1 MWQTKLISLYC
12 AVCDNSSIIKREM
25 QRQSNNFRPQFT
37 DEECITV
44 YLWGISQ
51 RRFEQKAIYNYTKN
65 HLSEWFPKL
74 PRYQAFSRRCNA
86 LAPAFR
92 ALAERWMEQ
101 AAPSGEAQT
110 IYMVDSC
117 PIMLAH
123 RSRSGYAKV
132 AGDLCAKS
140 YNSTRKEWYYG
151 VKLHA
156 FTQKRTARLPVPA
169 AMSVSCADVHD
180 LTAAKQMTS
189 ECAFLRPGWLYCDK
203 AFIDAD
209 WKETLEKEYG
219 VQIRT
224 PRKKQCGDTLFTGDT
239 MSTFVSSVRQPI
251 ESFFNWLSDLTNIQ
265 AASKVRSSQGLLLH
279 IFGRIAF
286 AMFTI
291 AFWKI

>member
-1 MWQTKLISLYC
+1 M
-12 AVCDNSSIIKREM
+12 
-25 QRQSNNFRPQFT
+25 
-37 DEECITV
+37 
-44 YLWGISQ
+44 
-51 RRFEQKAIYNYTKN
+51 
-65 HLSEWFPKL
+65 
-74 PRYQAFSRRCNA
+74 
-86 LAPAFR
+86 
-92 ALAERWMEQ
+92 
-101 AAPSGEAQT
+101 
-110 IYMVDSC
+110 
-117 PIMLAH
+117 
-123 RSRSGYAKV
+123 
-132 AGDLCAKS
+132 
-140 YNSTRKEWYYG
+140 
-151 VKLHA
+151 KLHA

-279 IFGRIAF
+279 IFGRVAF
-286 AMFTI
+286 AMFSI
-291 AFWKI
+291 AFGKVNP

>member
-1 MWQTKLISLYC
+1 
-12 AVCDNSSIIKREM
+12 M

-74 PRYQAFSRRCNA
+74 PRYQAFSRRCAA

-156 FTQKRTARLPVPA
+156 FTQKRTAKLPVPA
-169 AMSVSCADVHD
+169 ALSVSCADVHD

-189 ECAFLRPGWLYCDK
+189 ECEFLHPGWLYCDK
-203 AFIDAD
+203 AYIDAD
-209 WKETLEKEYG
+209 WKDTLEKEYG

-239 MSTFVSSVRQPI
+239 MSTFVSSVLKTVYKSVLELPFQAKISGVLNPYTKDC
-251 ESFFNWLSDLTNIQ
+251 FNTC
-265 AASKVRSSQGLLLH
+265 
-279 IFGRIAF
+279 
-286 AMFTI
+286 
-291 AFWKI
+291 

>member
-1 MWQTKLISLYC
+1 
-12 AVCDNSSIIKREM
+12 M
-25 QRQSNNFRPQFT
+25 QRQSNNIRPQFT

-51 RRFEQKAIYNYTKN
+51 RRFEQKAIYKYTKN

-74 PRYQAFSRRCNA
+74 PKYQAFSRRCAA

-92 ALAERWMEQ
+92 ALAERRMEQ
-101 AAPSGEAQT
+101 AAPSGKAQK

-156 FTQKRTARLPVPA
+156 FTQKCTAKLPVPA
-169 AMSVSCADVHD
+169 ALSISCADVHD
-180 LTAAKQMTS
+180 LTAAKQMTQNS
-189 ECAFLRPGWLYCDK
+189 
-203 AFIDAD
+203 I
-209 WKETLEKEYG
+209 
-219 VQIRT
+219 
-224 PRKKQCGDTLFTGDT
+224 
-239 MSTFVSSVRQPI
+239 
-251 ESFFNWLSDLTNIQ
+251 
-265 AASKVRSSQGLLLH
+265 
-279 IFGRIAF
+279 
-286 AMFTI
+286 
-291 AFWKI
+291 